1 MYSSNQNPLAH
12 LVTSSKQAPYLVHF
26 FTYKIVLLLT
36 SNENPFF
43 PLTSSFCV
51 LIKKPH
57 FFHLQA
63 HSVSISNQ
71 NPFWPI
77 FSLTSSFC
85 EHIKPKPILAH
96 FFTYKLIL
104 WAHQTK
110 THSCPSFHLQAHSV
124 STSNQNPFFHL
135 HHSVL
140 RSDQNPFFYLQAHSM
155 SSWNQTQFFTT
166 FSICP
171 EWVRRAK
178 CRKALKLKLKLWIP
192 SRTNHKIQNKFSCW
206 LFLICSSHVQELG
219 NGPGCKFQF
228 SRTFSNGVTN
238 FPSEIAS

>member
-140 RSDQNPFFYLQAHSM
+140 RSDQNPFFYLQLIPWVHETKH
-155 SSWNQTQFFTT
+155 N
-166 FSICP
+166 FSQLFQYVLSGS
-171 EWVRRAK
+171 EEQSAE
-178 CRKALKLKLKLWIP
+178 KLWSLNWSSEFHQEQITK
-192 SRTNHKIQNKFSCW
+192 SKI
-206 LFLICSSHVQELG
+206 SSVV
-219 NGPGCKFQF
+219 GCF
-228 SRTFSNGVTN
+228 
-238 FPSEIAS
+238 